1 MKSIILKISFVLAIF
16 CSSSVYALELVS
28 FEGEKSS
35 LEEQVANG
43 KWSVVVFWSHSCGIC
58 RQETPALSEFHLKH
72 SGVDAQVIGV
82 SIDGQKKKGLAQQ
95 FMRETGMKFPS
106 FIAELPVMAI
116 NFQQLT
122 GSSFRGTPTFI
133 LYNPRGEIVGVQA
146 GPVRI
151 EALENFIAGNNS

>member
-1 MKSIILKISFVLAIF
+1 MKNILLKISLVLSIF
-16 CSSSVYALELVS
+16 CTSSVYALEFVS

-35 LEEQVANG
+35 LKEQVDNG

-58 RQETPALSEFHLKH
+58 RKETPALSQFHLKH

-82 SIDGQKKKGLAQQ
+82 SIDGQQKKGLAQQ

-122 GSSFRGTPTFI
+122 GRSFRGTPTFI
-133 LYNPRGEIVGVQA
+133 LYNPQGEIVGMQT
-146 GPVRI
+146 GRVRI
-151 EALENFIAGNNS
+151 EALENFITGNNS